1 MKKLSKLPLLLI
13 TFILVYSC
21 GRNVEADVEFLND
34 TVERY
39 IVLDDKKESKENLE
53 EMLEILL
60 EAEEIFSFYVDDAN
74 SDQTTL
80 FIKLLNKSNTLKR
93 VEGQE
98 LLKYEDL
105 KDILIDIKT
114 QEVDVQKKL
123 NKY

>member
-1 MKKLSKLPLLLI
+1 
-13 TFILVYSC
+13 
-21 GRNVEADVEFLND
+21 
-34 TVERY
+34 
-39 IVLDDKKESKENLE
+39 
-53 EMLEILL
+53 
-60 EAEEIFSFYVDDAN
+60 VDDAN

>member
-21 GRNVEADVEFLND
+21 GRNVEADVESIKDIL
-34 TVERY
+34 ERFN
-39 IVLDDKKESKENLE
+39 VLDDKKESKENLE

-80 FIKLLNKSNTLKR
+80 FIKLWNKSDTFKR
-93 VEGQE
+93 VKG
-98 LLKYEDL
+98 YEDL
-105 KDILIDIKT
+105 KDIQIEIKT
-114 QEVDVQKKL
+114 KAVDYVQKKL

>member
-60 EAEEIFSFYVDDAN
+60 ESEEIFSYYVDDAN

-80 FIKLLNKSNTLKR
+80 FIKLWNKSDTFKR
-93 VEGQE
+93 VKG
-98 LLKYEDL
+98 YEDL
-105 KDILIDIKT
+105 KDIQIEIKT
-114 QEVDVQKKL
+114 KAVDYVQKKL